1 MADKTATK
9 PWQPASIL
17 VVPASIKAKY
27 PGKRLRWIRKTDLD
41 RKMAEGWELAEGQDK
56 TERTVIDGAQ
66 TDSRITKRELILCI
80 MPEDTAKSRDAYYA
94 EKTASALESS
104 VDEYKRK
111 AGGEKETY
119 GNITIT
125 KEGG

>member
-17 VVPASIKAKY
+17 VVPDAIKAKY
-27 PGKRLRWIRKTDLD
+27 SGKRLRWIRKTDLD
-41 RKMAEGWELAEGQDK
+41 RKMAEGWEPVQGQDK

-66 TDSRITKRELILCI
+66 ADSKIIKRELILCN
-80 MPEDTAKSRDAYYA
+80 MPEEMAKSRDAYYA
-94 EKTASALESS
+94 EKTNSALESS

-119 GNITIT
+119 GSITIT